1 MSNSA
6 QYKRAPT
13 PNCQQN
19 RKAGMMVTR
28 CAKNAVQIVSFGS
41 SIIDRDSEALRLGA
55 VSEKF
60 LLADGCHEFLQ
71 IERLE
76 VGDILEISIAER
88 LQCRC
93 EH

>member
-1 MSNSA
+1 MFVVMSVVVSSP
-6 QYKRAPT
+6 KI
-13 PNCQQN
+13 
-19 RKAGMMVTR
+19 
-28 CAKNAVQIVSFGS
+28 AVQIVSFGS
-41 SIIDRDSEALRLGA
+41 SIINRDSEALRLGV

>member
-28 CAKNAVQIVSFGS
+28 CAKIAVQIVSFGS
-41 SIIDRDSEALRLGA
+41 SIIDRDSEALRFGT

-60 LLADGCHEFLQ
+60 LLADSCHEFLQ
-71 IERLE
+71 IERFE
-76 VGDILEISIAER
+76 VGDVLEIFVAEC
-88 LQCRC
+88 LQCRY